1 MDRNYKKVAEG
12 VVEMTGVD
20 IFLNTRQRNYVE
32 LRALVCY
39 ILREKLGM
47 RWTNIAYY
55 FESMG
60 KTMNHATVIHLVKNY
75 ETYKM
80 YNKSLQEIED
90 TFNFK
95 SELNYDEIDKIHY
108 LQGKCDNFERKYLD
122 LRNKVKNDPIMNVL
136 HDIPKDKL
144 NEIIEKVSLWKQS
157 WNWKNKDECKVI
169 ESSTSM
175 EGMHWQ
181 DMIYKNYEIMEY
193 QNGWGY
199 YEAVNLNDCDDKI
212 LFANTIEKLKIEI
225 DELK

>member
-1 MDRNYKKVAEG
+1 MMNLKPIEIANKIKELSG
-12 VVEMTGVD
+12 LD
-20 IFLNTRQRNYVE
+20 IFKNTRQRKYVE
-32 LRALVCY
+32 HRSLLAT
-39 ILREKLGM
+39 ILRNKLLM

-175 EGMHWQ
+175 EGMHW
-181 DMIYKNYEIMEY
+181 
-193 QNGWGY
+193 
-199 YEAVNLNDCDDKI
+199 
-212 LFANTIEKLKIEI
+212 
-225 DELK
+225 